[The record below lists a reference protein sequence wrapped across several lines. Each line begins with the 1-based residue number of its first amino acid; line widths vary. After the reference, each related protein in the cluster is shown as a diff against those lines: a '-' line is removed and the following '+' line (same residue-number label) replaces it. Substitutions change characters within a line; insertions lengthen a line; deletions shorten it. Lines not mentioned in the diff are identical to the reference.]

1 MAHLDKVKEE
11 IGWLKVVF
19 AILIAADIS
28 LIAWLTQN
36 HRKADP
42 FLVIAGVIGAFL
54 VTFVI
59 VWINNV
65 AYRKIND
72 LEEL

>member
-1 MAHLDKVKEE
+1 MAHIDKVKEE
-11 IGWLKVVF
+11 IGWLKVIF

-28 LIAWLTQN
+28 LVAWLAQN

>member
-11 IGWLKVVF
+11 IGWLKVIF

-28 LIAWLTQN
+28 LVAWLAQN

-42 FLVIAGVIGAFL
+42 FLVIVRCNRCIFGYICNCLG
-54 VTFVI
+54 
-59 VWINNV
+59 
-65 AYRKIND
+65 
-72 LEEL
+72 